1 MVRKPLVLIALI
13 HQPSLVTNPK
23 NNNSNTKINTFP
35 RIKNDQWPSNAM
47 LFAYLQS
54 HEIGAWAYLYDQ
66 PLKKNTRKKEPWPC
80 IYKYI
85 ILFLFIYYLNFSG
98 NKKISRCFLT
108 TTLAMYIY
116 LHFVFRF
123 KLFIILFPKINYHVY
138 GLFFLLKINYLSE

>member
-66 PLKKNTRKKEPWPC
+66 PLKNTRKKEPWPC

-85 ILFLFIYYLNFSG
+85 NLFLFIYYLNFSG

-116 LHFVFRF
+116 
-123 KLFIILFPKINYHVY
+123 ISILSS
-138 GLFFLLKINYLSE
+138 GSNYLLFYFLKSIIMCMVYFFY